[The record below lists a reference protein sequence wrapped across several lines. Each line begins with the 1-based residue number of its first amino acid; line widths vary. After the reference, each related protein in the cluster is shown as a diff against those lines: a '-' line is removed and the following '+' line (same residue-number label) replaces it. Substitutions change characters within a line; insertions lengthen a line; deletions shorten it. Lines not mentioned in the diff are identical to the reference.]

1 MDAYSRIST
10 RRTPQSEQA
19 DERQVPN
26 SAGGYTFTLD
36 AEARIR
42 RFLVL
47 GTDGATYYTS
57 AADLT
62 KDNAKLVIDFAK
74 ADGARLADI
83 ILEISEAGR
92 APKQNPTL
100 FAYAIAVSFGS
111 DDSRRYALSKFNQ
124 IVRTGTH
131 LFIFC
136 RYVQQFRG
144 WGRGLRD
151 AVAGWYQDKSPD
163 SLAYQMVKYRQRE
176 GWSHGDVLRR
186 AHPGPDNVSAMHHAL
201 FNWAL
206 GKDVGNQVPQLIEAF
221 HSAQQG
227 ELPQWIV
234 GVQAG
239 LSWEMLPDAA
249 LNAPSVWQELIFK
262 GIPMTA
268 LIRQLPRLTHLGVT
282 RSHRERIV
290 NQLTN
295 PERLKKA
302 RIHPV
307 NVLVA
312 LRTYASGHSARG
324 ESTWS
329 PDRHI
334 IDALDEA
341 YYRSFEFVEPTNKRI
356 LLALDV
362 SGSMTAPAGAPTSE

>member
-144 WGRGLRD
+144 WGRGLSD

-176 GWSHGDVLRR
+176 G
-186 AHPGPDNVSAMHHAL
+186 
-201 FNWAL
+201 
-206 GKDVGNQVPQLIEAF
+206 
-221 HSAQQG
+221 
-227 ELPQWIV
+227 
-234 GVQAG
+234 
-239 LSWEMLPDAA
+239 
-249 LNAPSVWQELIFK
+249 
-262 GIPMTA
+262 
-268 LIRQLPRLTHLGVT
+268 
-282 RSHRERIV
+282 
-290 NQLTN
+290 
-295 PERLKKA
+295 
-302 RIHPV
+302 
-307 NVLVA
+307 
-312 LRTYASGHSARG
+312 
-324 ESTWS
+324 
-329 PDRHI
+329 
-334 IDALDEA
+334 
-341 YYRSFEFVEPTNKRI
+341 
-356 LLALDV
+356 
-362 SGSMTAPAGAPTSE
+362 